1 MNIAVSRRRDG
12 LNQSSLA
19 TRNSWVSSRAG
30 LRMSG
35 EQQRGDM
42 GYENMISEQTL
53 GKITKRLVAR
63 FRPERIILFGSHARG
78 KSDDRSDV
86 DILVVCP
93 IKGKRRTSMV
103 EMDGALEGLEL
114 AIDIIVL
121 TPDEFELDR
130 QIPGT
135 VARPAWLEG
144 RVIYERSSAT

>member
-1 MNIAVSRRRDG
+1 
-12 LNQSSLA
+12 
-19 TRNSWVSSRAG
+19 
-30 LRMSG
+30 
-35 EQQRGDM
+35 M
-42 GYENMISEQTL
+42 GYGNMISERILTD
-53 GKITKRLVAR
+53 ITKCLVAR

-78 KSDDRSDV
+78 TADDRSDV

-93 IKGKRRTSMV
+93 IKGKRRTLMV
-103 EMDGALEGLEL
+103 EMDTALEGLEL

-144 RVIYERSSAT
+144 KVVYEHS